1 MGKGTKHKCDW
12 KPTTLDAAIAAQRLH
27 KHTALILGNPNAF
40 KPKYDLYNK
49 TLLEAFNLTLAM
61 YRWCYMANEISVG
74 SNPVLACERL
84 GMQHKAIVDGKWL
97 QAVQDLIR
105 GQFHVD
111 TDKFWNWAEMTEI
124 TLNKIKAWHE
134 SDRKRYG
141 DLAATV
147 SKDDFSC
154 NHGTGENGSRLSFGC
169 QRPSA
174 LG

>member
-1 MGKGTKHKCDW
+1 
-12 KPTTLDAAIAAQRLH
+12 
-27 KHTALILGNPNAF
+27 
-40 KPKYDLYNK
+40 
-49 TLLEAFNLTLAM
+49 
-61 YRWCYMANEISVG
+61 
-74 SNPVLACERL
+74 
-84 GMQHKAIVDGKWL
+84 MQHKAIVDGKWL